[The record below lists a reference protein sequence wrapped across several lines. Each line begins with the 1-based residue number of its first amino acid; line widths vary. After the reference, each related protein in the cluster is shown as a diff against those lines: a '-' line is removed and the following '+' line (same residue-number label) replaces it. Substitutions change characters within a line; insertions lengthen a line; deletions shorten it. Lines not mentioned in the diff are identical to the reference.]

1 MMLVTNEKERLDR
14 APTDCHASLT
24 EIRDTLLAPLI
35 TAKETA
41 ALYSMSVP
49 SLRRHDSAGLIPRP
63 VRIRGIVRW
72 RLDEVLGHIRAGCP
86 ERDTWEKLPE
96 SKQWTRCPR

>member
-1 MMLVTNEKERLDR
+1 MMLVTNEPERLDR
-14 APTDCHASLT
+14 APTDCHASLAET
-24 EIRDTLLAPLI
+24 RDTLLAPLI

-41 ALYSMSVP
+41 ALYSMSLP
-49 SLRRHDSAGLIPRP
+49 SLRRHASARLIPGP

-72 RLDEVLGHIRAGCP
+72 RRDEVLAHIRAGCP
-86 ERDTWEKLPE
+86 DRQTWEKLPE